1 MRTVLHGTMYNGIRL
16 SQSKKNYQGF
26 YVEILQVIELLLQ
39 NMIRRHSEVFF
50 IRFDLRYPAGSSLI
64 YPNNNDLVK
73 KFSEALVLHCKRKKY
88 DPKYLWVRELSEKSG
103 QFHYHFI
110 LLLNADH
117 IQNAYELIL
126 DYATKLWQRCLGI
139 EDGKGLVQLTESTEN
154 NYYYDDSYGGVKI
167 RRYDKS
173 FQRVYAKCFE
183 IASYL
188 AKRFSKGSSPCYV
201 NEIGHSKMLGIN
213 QLMKRA
219 SAGKFIF

>member
-16 SQSKKNYQGF
+16 SRSKKNYQGF
-26 YVEILQVIELLLQ
+26 YVEILQMIELLLKD
-39 NMIRRHSEVFF
+39 MIRRHSEVFF
-50 IRFDLRYPAGSSLI
+50 VRFDLRYPAGSSSI

-73 KFSEALVLHCKRKKY
+73 KFVEAFIRKCKRKKC
-88 DPKYLWVRELSEKSG
+88 DPKYLWVRELSKKSG

-117 IQNAYELIL
+117 IQNAYELIF

-139 EDGKGLVQLTESTEN
+139 EDGKGLVQLAESTEN
-154 NYYYDDSYGGVKI
+154 NYYYDDRYGGVKI
-167 RRYDKS
+167 RRYDKKNY
-173 FQRVYAKCFE
+173 QRVYEKCFE

-201 NEIGHSKMLGIN
+201 NEIGHSKMLYIDR
-213 QLMKRA
+213 LMQRA
-219 SAGKFIF
+219 CISE